1 MCSVVYLFVISL
13 VHLFILFVIRGCRH
27 DFSYVRAR
35 DLWGARPVRVSS
47 VRAMRTP
54 VRLWERTIVCT
65 RVHACVCTIAISSSS
80 FITPHRLQNR
90 VVAYE
95 LSRHIDYIM
104 TKGNH
109 CKQQAMGQSPSVG
122 CYARTHA
129 RVRAR
134 AHTRTQ
140 TRTHSCT
147 HEHACMQH
155 HMAHKSQKRTAL
167 MPLTL
172 CCCLKMS

>member
-1 MCSVVYLFVISL
+1 M
-13 VHLFILFVIRGCRH
+13 
-27 DFSYVRAR
+27 RAR
-35 DLWGARPVRVSS
+35 DLWGAQPVRVSS
-47 VRAMRTP
+47 VRAVRTP

-65 RVHACVCTIAISSSS
+65 RACMRACAPLPSAAAASSLPIDCRTGWWHMNYQGIS
-80 FITPHRLQNR
+80 T
-90 VVAYE
+90 
-95 LSRHIDYIM
+95 IM

-109 CKQQAMGQSPSVG
+109 CKQQAMSRSPSVG
-122 CYARTHA
+122 CYARTHARTHA

-155 HMAHKSQKRTAL
+155 HMAHKSQERTAL
-167 MPLTL
+167 MALTL
-172 CCCLKMS
+172 CCCFKLSSQEVSWCRGRIPRACLYTGLCTHA

>member
-1 MCSVVYLFVISL
+1 MGRATCARELGACDAYACASVGAYNRVY
-13 VHLFILFVIRGCRH
+13 
-27 DFSYVRAR
+27 A
-35 DLWGARPVRVSS
+35 
-47 VRAMRTP
+47 
-54 VRLWERTIVCT
+54 
-65 RVHACVCTIAISSSS
+65 RVHAYVCTIAISSSS

-155 HMAHKSQKRTAL
+155 HMAHKSQERTAL
-167 MPLTL
+167 MALTL
-172 CCCLKMS
+172 CCCFKLSSQEVSWCRGRIPRACLYTGLCTHA